1 MKFERLKALYDARAN
16 VHYEGKLC
24 EIISINELKKTAQI
38 SEAGAL
44 FPEICEVKA
53 SEVE

>member
-1 MKFERLKALYDARAN
+1 MEFKRLKALYEAGAN
-16 VHYEGKLC
+16 VHYKGKLC
-24 EIISINELKKTAQI
+24 DIISINELKKTAQI
-38 SEAGAL
+38 SEEGAL

>member
-1 MKFERLKALYDARAN
+1 MKFKRLKALYDADAG
-16 VHYEGKLC
+16 VHYDGKLC

-53 SEVE
+53 SDLD